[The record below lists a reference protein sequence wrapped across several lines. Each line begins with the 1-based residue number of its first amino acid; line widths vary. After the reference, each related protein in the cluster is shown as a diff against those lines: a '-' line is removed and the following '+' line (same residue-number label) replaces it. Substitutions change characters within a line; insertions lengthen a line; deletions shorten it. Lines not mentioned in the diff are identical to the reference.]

1 MPWMAFVFI
10 LFNVYMFWLE
20 LWLEL
25 LLLLLLLWM
34 LLLLVLCLYN
44 GQTDGRMDWRQF
56 KNRRTPGMA
65 SAREL
70 WKTDAC
76 IICGKATALARDL
89 WKTECVGKG
98 FAENRC
104 LHKLRKTNRFSK
116 GSVES

>member
-44 GQTDGRMDWRQF
+44 GQTDE
-56 KNRRTPGMA
+56 
-65 SAREL
+65 SV
-70 WKTDAC
+70 
-76 IICGKATALARDL
+76 ALFWA
-89 WKTECVGKG
+89 
-98 FAENRC
+98 
-104 LHKLRKTNRFSK
+104 
-116 GSVES
+116 

>member
-56 KNRRTPGMA
+56 RSRPRAFESLGCVRVDLGIVCASFGDRGGKNQ
-65 SAREL
+65 
-70 WKTDAC
+70 
-76 IICGKATALARDL
+76 
-89 WKTECVGKG
+89 
-98 FAENRC
+98 
-104 LHKLRKTNRFSK
+104 
-116 GSVES
+116 